1 MADSCLLALAAAA
14 ALTLNAGAQ
23 APVAAQA
30 PRPASEAPATFR
42 AGVEL
47 VRLDVQ
53 VTNRDGRPIGD
64 LRQDEVEIL
73 EEGHPRPIVFFQHVE
88 EPAES
93 YADIARHTI
102 AGEVSTNKGAAR
114 GHLYAIIFDQLHILP
129 GNEQRARLAV
139 ERFVSTRLKPG
150 DRVALYAVPGP
161 GPQIGLTADTH
172 RISTALAKVQ
182 GTAEPQMIGAVA
194 TMTEQ
199 EAFEI
204 VRGNEL
210 ILQRVA
216 GRVQAQNVSDT
227 VRRAGLTVMTGT
239 LPLTD
244 LVKEDARKIA
254 NAADGESRAVLAR
267 LADILRSLGVME
279 GRKTVVLIS
288 EGFHGDRLTR
298 EIEDVAAAA
307 AQSYSVVTAFD
318 VNRHEIDVTAAEPLE
333 ADHASTI
340 HDRLAPLGSL
350 AAETGGSLVIDAGQ
364 HADQALAAVAGQSQD
379 YYLVGFAPRD
389 VHAKDAY
396 RRVTIR
402 VRRAGAQV
410 STRTGFT
417 LTDAAARMD
426 RYQSIE
432 RALAAPYPQQG
443 LPLRYTTYVLRGQ
456 APGAH
461 TVILSLEAELPI
473 AASKAAQMA
482 DVVFVVRQAASGRV
496 AASGRDTLPLPSRRD
511 AGATSGTGTFR
522 VQFDLPPGD
531 YLMRA
536 VVREPGGLV
545 GSADRRFTVRALDG
559 PSLEATDLLL
569 SPVRGEL
576 PVRPTAYTGDGL
588 SGALELYARTAAQLQ
603 EARVLVELVPVGDTS
618 ALVSGTAELSD
629 VRTTARGVTRE
640 ARLDLPLQAIPP
652 GAYLARARVMLGPDT
667 VSQSVREVDIR
678 PGRHPAPDG
687 ATDRENID
695 REPNFDPRAI
705 AESTIAHDFIARL
718 ENASSP
724 ALADAKLGVDRLRSA
739 DFAGSISALESVLQ
753 AETRNGSAAFL
764 LGWAYHGAG
773 EDRQAISA
781 WRRAVF
787 VDPTLVSAHLA
798 LADIYE
804 RLSQPALAAQALRA
818 GLTAL
823 PQSPELLDRLAR
835 LGQK

>member
-1 MADSCLLALAAAA
+1 MADRYLLALVVAAVMIHSP
-14 ALTLNAGAQ
+14 GAQ
-23 APVAAQA
+23 PPPGGQA
-30 PRPASEAPATFR
+30 PRPADAPPTFR

-53 VTNRDGRPIGD
+53 VTDRNDRPISD
-64 LRQDEVEIL
+64 LRQDEVEVL
-73 EEGHPRPIVFFQHVE
+73 EEGNPRPIVFFQHVE

-102 AGEVSTNKGAAR
+102 AGEVSTNQGAPR
-114 GHLYAIIFDQLHILP
+114 GHLYVIIFDQRHIMP
-129 GNEQRARLAV
+129 GNEQRTRLAV

-172 RISTALAKVQ
+172 RVSTALAQVQ
-182 GTAEPQMIGAVA
+182 GSAEPQTIGAVA

-204 VRGNEL
+204 IRGNEL
-210 ILQRVA
+210 ILQHVA
-216 GRVQAQNVSDT
+216 GRVQAESVSDT
-227 VRRAGLTVMTGT
+227 ERRAGLTVMTGT

-254 NAADGESRAVLAR
+254 NAVDSETRAVLAR
-267 LADILRSLGVME
+267 LADILRSLGAIE
-279 GRKTVVLIS
+279 GRKTVLLIS
-288 EGFHGDRLTR
+288 EGFHGERLPR

-340 HDRLAPLGSL
+340 HDRITPLGSL

-364 HADQALAAVAGQSQD
+364 HAEQALAAVAGQSQD

-389 VHAKDAY
+389 GRAKDAY
-396 RRVTIR
+396 RRVTVR
-402 VRRAGAQV
+402 VRRTGAQV
-410 STRTGFT
+410 GTRTGFT
-417 LTDAAARMD
+417 LTDAAARRD

-443 LPLRYTTYVLRGQ
+443 LPLRYTTYILRGQ

-473 AASKAAQMA
+473 ASSNTPQMA
-482 DVVFVVRQAASGRV
+482 DVVFVVRHAGDGRV
-496 AASGRDTLPLPSRRD
+496 AASGRDSLPLPSRHD
-511 AGATSGTGTFR
+511 GGATTGTGIFR
-522 VQFDLPPGD
+522 VQFDLPAAD

-536 VVREPGGLV
+536 VVREPSGLV

-588 SGALELYARTAAQLQ
+588 SGVLELYARTPAQLQ

-618 ALVSGTAELSD
+618 ALVSGTADLSD

-640 ARLDLPLQAIPP
+640 ACLALPLQAVLP
-652 GAYLARARVMLGPDT
+652 GHYLARARVVVGPDT

-678 PGRHPAPDG
+678 PGRRPAREG
-687 ATDRENID
+687 ANERETTDRE
-695 REPNFDPRAI
+695 PGFDPRAI
-705 AESTIAHDFIARL
+705 AESTIARDFIARL
-718 ENASSP
+718 ESASSP
-724 ALADAKLGVDRLRSA
+724 AVADARLGVDRLRSA

-781 WRRAVF
+781 WRRAAF

-804 RLSQPALAAQALRA
+804 RLSQPALAGQALRA
-818 GLTAL
+818 GVT
-823 PQSPELLDRLAR
+823 SPELLDRLAR